1 MEENVKRLRSFQ
13 VIVAVTLFIC
23 SSVWGGEPGGPPIR
37 IGAVIPLT
45 GELANFGEMQK
56 NSYEIAIQE
65 INGAGGVK
73 GRKLELIV
81 EDDTGKPEVGRSA
94 VEKLISQDKIVVLT
108 GGYSSSVTYAMAAV
122 AQQHKIPYVSHTGAA
137 DDITERGWDY
147 VFRVNQT
154 ASEYFSGL
162 LTFLSEVVK
171 PKTAAVIYENTL
183 FGQSQ
188 GRSFAQACEKM
199 GCKVLIK
206 EGFESGSLDFKP
218 LIVKLKG
225 YNPDLVYS
233 ICYVMDAALMARQS
247 RELKFIPKLFVGGG
261 GGFSLPEFEKN
272 TGDAGE
278 FFFCATLWSE
288 HLPYPGARQYY
299 DKYVSLYNAP
309 PQFQGAQAY
318 VGLLVIQD
326 AINRATEVSPEKIR
340 EALTKTDMQTM
351 YGPVKFVSYGKKT
364 QQNFLATYLGQWQK
378 RQFELVW
385 PREYASK
392 AFVYPVPPW
401 SER

>member
-1 MEENVKRLRSFQ
+1 MKGFHSLLT
-13 VIVAVTLFIC
+13 IIAVTLISC
-23 SSVWGGEPGGPPIR
+23 SPAWGAGSEGPPIK

-45 GELANFGEMQK
+45 GELAKFGEMQK
-56 NSYEIAIQE
+56 NSYEIAVRE
-65 INGAGGVK
+65 INAAGGVK
-73 GRKLELIV
+73 GRKLELVI

-122 AQQHKIPYVSHTGAA
+122 AQQHKIPYVTHTGAA
-137 DDITERGWDY
+137 DNITEMGWDY
-147 VFRVNQT
+147 VFRVNQP

-162 LTFLSEVVK
+162 LTFLADVVK
-171 PKTAAVIYENTL
+171 PQTAVVIHENTL

-188 GRSFAQACEKM
+188 GKSFAQACEKM
-199 GCKVLIK
+199 GCKVLFR

-225 YNPDLVYS
+225 HKPDLVYS
-233 ICYVMDAALMARQS
+233 ICYVMDAALMARQAK
-247 RELKFIPKLFVGGG
+247 EMKFNPKLFVGGG
-261 GGFSLPEFEKN
+261 GGFSLPEFAKN
-272 TGDAGE
+272 TGDAGD

-288 HLPYPGARQYY
+288 HLPYPGAKQYY
-299 DKYVSLYNAP
+299 DKYVSLYKEP

-318 VGLLVIQD
+318 VGLFVIQD
-326 AINRATEVSPEKIR
+326 AINRATEVSPAKIR

-364 QQNFLATYLGQWQK
+364 QQNSLATYLGQWQK
-378 RQFELVW
+378 GQFELVW
-385 PREYASK
+385 PKEYASK
-392 AFVYPVPPW
+392 PFVFPVPSW